1 MASRDPIRVSQL
13 SQRMLGAIAI
23 LGLLTL
29 TFVIM
34 GRGDDD
40 TDTSPPPATA
50 GPRAELGNL
59 APTGPADGFN
69 PNQLRFT
76 EVSAKVGLTGNATE
90 PTPGNVGAFVGGA
103 SVGDFDGDGIVDLF
117 ITRTGA
123 PNQLYRG
130 TAGGAFEDVTSA
142 SGIDDGQVAGSDG
155 SAASV
160 WADIDGDDDLDLFVG
175 GVGEHADR
183 LYVNEGAGGFDEQ
196 SAARGIGDTS
206 SAQDDGLTGG
216 YATMGAAF
224 ADWDRDGDLDLVTTH
239 WAPPG
244 FTESGGYSGGT
255 RTNLCDVERQRSG
268 APTGGPT
275 ASATPRSH
283 MFENTGAGRFSDVTD
298 ELGLDLAD
306 VSAFTPV
313 FADYDGDGW
322 QDLFVTGD
330 FCTSRLYRNTG
341 AGGFV
346 NVTEQA
352 GVGGDENGM
361 GSVVEDLN
369 GDGTLDWLVT
379 SIASGPEAVGCVQGQ
394 ATVGCS
400 GNRLYLGRGD
410 GTFVDATEP
419 FGVRESAW
427 AWGAAGDDLD
437 NDGLRDLAVVN
448 GYADDAGAA
457 VGPGSA
463 AAAAFYAKGQPRLW
477 RGSRGGPWI
486 DGAAAAGLKTTGP
499 SKALVPFD
507 HDGDGDLDLLVGNTG
522 AAPQLFHSETN
533 KGQHWLS
540 VRLHDAGSANTRA
553 VGAMV
558 RVPKSEQSDSDS
570 EGSWMGE
577 VRTGSGYQSSGP
589 VSLHIGLGKRDDV
602 SAIEVRWPDSDD
614 FERYDVETLDTDLM
628 IERDS

>member
-1 MASRDPIRVSQL
+1 
-13 SQRMLGAIAI
+13 MLGAIAI

-224 ADWDRDGDLDLVTTH
+224 ADWT
-239 WAPPG
+239 
-244 FTESGGYSGGT
+244 GT
-255 RTNLCDVERQRSG
+255 
-268 APTGGPT
+268 
-275 ASATPRSH
+275 ATS
-283 MFENTGAGRFSDVTD
+283 T
-298 ELGLDLAD
+298 
-306 VSAFTPV
+306 
-313 FADYDGDGW
+313 W
-322 QDLFVTGD
+322 
-330 FCTSRLYRNTG
+330 
-341 AGGFV
+341 
-346 NVTEQA
+346 
-352 GVGGDENGM
+352 
-361 GSVVEDLN
+361 
-369 GDGTLDWLVT
+369 
-379 SIASGPEAVGCVQGQ
+379 
-394 ATVGCS
+394 
-400 GNRLYLGRGD
+400 
-410 GTFVDATEP
+410 
-419 FGVRESAW
+419 
-427 AWGAAGDDLD
+427 
-437 NDGLRDLAVVN
+437 
-448 GYADDAGAA
+448 
-457 VGPGSA
+457 
-463 AAAAFYAKGQPRLW
+463 
-477 RGSRGGPWI
+477 
-486 DGAAAAGLKTTGP
+486 
-499 SKALVPFD
+499 
-507 HDGDGDLDLLVGNTG
+507 
-522 AAPQLFHSETN
+522 
-533 KGQHWLS
+533 
-540 VRLHDAGSANTRA
+540 
-553 VGAMV
+553 
-558 RVPKSEQSDSDS
+558 
-570 EGSWMGE
+570 
-577 VRTGSGYQSSGP
+577 
-589 VSLHIGLGKRDDV
+589 
-602 SAIEVRWPDSDD
+602 
-614 FERYDVETLDTDLM
+614 
-628 IERDS
+628 

>member
-1 MASRDPIRVSQL
+1 MSQL
-13 SQRMLGAIAI
+13 SLRMLGAIAI

-29 TFVIM
+29 TFTIM
-34 GRGDDD
+34 GRGDSD
-40 TDTSPPPATA
+40 TPASLTSATAVPPA
-50 GPRAELGNL
+50 GLGKL
-59 APTGPADGFN
+59 APTGTAEGFDS
-69 PNQLRFT
+69 NQLRFT
-76 EVSAKVGLTGNATE
+76 EVSAKVGLKGDSTE

-103 SVGDFDGDGIVDLF
+103 SVGDFDDDGIADLF

-123 PNQLYRG
+123 PNRLYRG
-130 TAGGAFEDVTSA
+130 TANDAFEDVTTS
-142 SGIDDGQVAGSDG
+142 SGMDGGQVAVSDG

-175 GVGEHADR
+175 GVGEQADR
-183 LYVNEGAGGFDEQ
+183 LYVNEGPSGFVEQ
-196 SAARGIGDTS
+196 STERGIGGTS
-206 SAQDDGLTGG
+206 SAQGDGPTGG

-244 FTESGGYSGGT
+244 FSESGGYSSDT

-268 APTGGPT
+268 APTGGLT
-275 ASATPRSH
+275 GSATPRSH

-298 ELGLDLAD
+298 KLGLDLVD
-306 VSAFTPV
+306 ISAFTPV

-341 AGGFV
+341 VGGFV

-379 SIASGPEAVGCVQGQ
+379 SIASGPDAVGCVQGQ

-410 GTFVDATEP
+410 GTFADATEP

-437 NDGLRDLAVVN
+437 NDGFRDLAVVN
-448 GYADDAGAA
+448 GYADDASAA

-463 AAAAFYAKGQPRLW
+463 AAAAFYAEGQPRLW
-477 RGSRGGPWI
+477 RGSPGGPWI
-486 DGAAAAGLKTTGP
+486 DGAAAAGLKTTGA

-522 AAPQLFHSETN
+522 APPQLFHSETN
-533 KGQHWLS
+533 PAQHWLS

-558 RVPKSEQSDSDS
+558 RLPKSEQQSGSDA

-589 VSLHIGLGKRDDV
+589 GSLHIGLSEQDDV
-602 SAIEVRWPDSDD
+602 SAIEVRWPDSDE
-614 FERYDVETLDTDLM
+614 FQRYDVESVDTIM
-628 IERDS
+628 EIERTS